1 MAINLLL
8 IPWMVL
14 LAGDRTDRLDR
25 PDRSANLDRSDRPE
39 LVRIE
44 RHLNLMGTTLMI
56 SVEAGDRPAALH
68 ASEKAFEALQAAES
82 RLSTWREDT
91 ELARLNEAA
100 VDVPV
105 RLSSQLARELVG
117 VQRWWEATGGAFDPG
132 IGKLSEIW
140 GLRSGG
146 KQPDRELLYRAIGLP
161 GLEALGIEGP
171 TAVRRHPGLIIDE
184 GGFGKG
190 AGLDD
195 AVRSLR
201 DTDATAAMIN
211 LGGQVALF
219 GAGRSVR
226 LDIADPSDRQR
237 AALTLTID
245 RGALATSGNSER
257 GLVIGRKAYS
267 HILDPRDGMPVPD
280 FGSLTVWAED
290 ALAADCLST
299 GLYVLGPEGALE
311 WAANRDGIEVL
322 VLEYSG
328 DGLKARATGGLR
340 GRIDTGG
347 SGVVLSFH

>member
-1 MAINLLL
+1 MIVSLLF
-8 IPWMVL
+8 IPGLVL
-14 LAGDRTDRLDR
+14 LAEDR
-25 PDRSANLDRSDRPE
+25 PDRPDP
-39 LVRIE
+39 VRIE

-56 SVEAGDRPAALH
+56 SVEAGDRPAALA
-68 ASEKAFEALQAAES
+68 ASEKALIALQRAER
-82 RLSTWREDT
+82 RLSTWRQDT
-91 ELARLNEAA
+91 ELARLNKAEVGQA
-100 VDVPV
+100 VDLSPELATELAGV
-105 RLSSQLARELVG
+105 R
-117 VQRWWEATGGAFDPG
+117 RWWKATNGAFDPG

-146 KQPDRELLYRAIGLP
+146 KKPARALLDRVTGTP
-161 GLEALGIEGP
+161 GLEALRLEGP
-171 TAVRRHPGLIIDE
+171 TAVRQHPDLNIDE

-195 AVRSLR
+195 AVRKLR

-257 GLVIGRKAYS
+257 SLVIGQRAYS
-267 HILDPRDGMPVPD
+267 HILDPRNGMPVPD
-280 FGSLTVWAED
+280 FGSLTVWADD

-299 GLYVLGPEGALE
+299 GLYVLGPEKALD
-311 WAANRDGIEVL
+311 WATKHEGIEIL
-322 VLEYSG
+322 VLESS
-328 DGLKARATGGLR
+328 DEGLKARATSGLKD
-340 GRIDTGG
+340 RIDTGG